1 MAAKIIKYFLGILN
15 DRTFLS
21 SIEYLDFKNRYIS
34 IRRDFF
40 NLCFTI
46 ANSNSKILRPKSFGL
61 ILKQLFVAR
70 FGQVSSTNLK
80 LFFDNKIS
88 NSFIDYLNVARH
100 YCALLRDD
108 KIDFH
113 KFFRNYLNKRN
124 FRFYEKKGYKYYL
137 YTKYPAYNAS
147 QHNQN
152 INSQVSHNTTDLT
165 NNNINNIQT
174 IQTQENYQQIIEQDN
189 QTESDDYLSENDF
202 ESTTSEEMRQFLEQ
216 EESETYQNQQ
226 IINMFSLTPNQN
238 IEHQD
243 LDPDFNP
250 YQGSMP
256 PPPDYSFEQLSSV
269 VTHLTNQNDQLENST
284 PVFSGDSN
292 QWEQFY
298 DRLESTV
305 ASNNEIINNTIQYYS
320 DTHIDYDG

>member
-40 NLCFTI
+40 NICFTI
-46 ANSNSKILRPKSFGL
+46 ANSNSKILRPRSFGL

-70 FGQVSSTNLK
+70 FAQVSSTNLK

-100 YCALLRDD
+100 YSALLRDD

-124 FRFYEKKGYKYYL
+124 FKFYEKKGYKYYIYL
-137 YTKYPAYNAS
+137 KYPASVKQNS
-147 QHNQN
+147 DQN
-152 INSQVSHNTTDLT
+152 ISNSQVSHNQQDIID
-165 NNNINNIQT
+165 NNDNIKNQT
-174 IQTQENYQQIIEQDN
+174 IENYKSIIEQDN
-189 QTESDDYLSENDF
+189 QQESDDHLSDSDF
-202 ESTTSEEMRQFLEQ
+202 ESTTSQEMRDFLA
-216 EESETYQNQQ
+216 EEHENNQ
-226 IINMFSLTPNQN
+226 ILNSFSLTPNQN
-238 IEHQD
+238 NIETD

-250 YQGSMP
+250 YQGAAP
-256 PPPDYSFEQLSSV
+256 PPPDESFEELSSRI
-269 VTHLTNQNDQLENST
+269 TYLTNENNRLENTT

-292 QWEQFY
+292 QWTQFY

-305 ASNNEIINNTIQYYS
+305 SSNQEIINNTILRLP
-320 DTHIDYDG
+320 DTQIDYDG